1 MLIPTSRK
9 SMNERIITGVPSFS
23 RTRVPSPNKTGG
35 GSPSPYPTLSCLG
48 TMRSCDRTERIS
60 KQSSYCISSSPNMTK
75 MNFTESSTPTNSVRG
90 ENFFAL
96 PQKDDPKSEYT
107 QCTKSNSSL
116 GTYTD
121 SRQKYPQRQKVNRA
135 SIYSTPHTFLLTK
148 FEKYPPPSFP
158 HHDKTFKRTR
168 NPQGVRYRL
177 ENSCGSREMAQYPES
192 ITPGDPS
199 HE

>member
-1 MLIPTSRK
+1 
-9 SMNERIITGVPSFS
+9 MNERIITGVPSFS

-35 GSPSPYPTLSCLG
+35 GNPSPYPTLHCLG
-48 TMRSCDRTERIS
+48 TIRSCAPTERIS
-60 KQSSYCISSSPNMTK
+60 KQSSYYISSSPNMAK
-75 MNFTESSTPTNSVRG
+75 MHFTESTASSNSVRG
-90 ENFFAL
+90 ENFSAS
-96 PQKDDPKSEYT
+96 PQKDDPKSEHT
-107 QCTKSNSSL
+107 QSRESNSSL

-148 FEKYPPPSFP
+148 FEKYPPPSFS

-177 ENSCGSREMAQYPES
+177 ENICDSREMAPYPEP
-192 ITPGDPS
+192 ITTGDSS